1 MKNNLHDLALAVGFE
16 IVNVDDGFTNYEFNE
31 KLTGVESI
39 SHTIKVLDNMTPER
53 YQLTFDAIVNV
64 LPRKFKKRVY
74 KLVKHSNIAEDE
86 KCLELVLF
94 AVNQYREKCEYN
106 RLKEY
111 GELLGVNI
119 EDIGYNFT
127 YCLNKKDQKAIIA
140 KIEQKIP
147 MELSAT
153 VGKIKKLEYK
163 IGFVRK
169 NLSRQA

>member
-16 IVNVDDGFTNYEFNE
+16 VVNVDDGFTNYEFNE
-31 KLTGVESI
+31 KLTGVESVSYI
-39 SHTIKVLDNMTPER
+39 IKVLDNMTPER
-53 YQLTFDAIVNV
+53 YALTFDAIVNV

-74 KLVKHSNIAEDE
+74 KLVKHSNVAEDE

-94 AVNQYREKCEYN
+94 AVNQYRDKCEYN
-106 RLKEY
+106 KLKEY

-119 EDIGYNFT
+119 EDLGYNFS
-127 YCLNKKDQKAIIA
+127 YNLGKKEAKAIIS

-153 VGKIKKLEYK
+153 VGKMRKLEYK
-163 IGFVRK
+163 IGFVKK
-169 NLSRQA
+169 NITK